1 MECSESL
8 RNVRGLLL
16 ELYSLAQKLYY
27 EAHGSRSFYYLP
39 YTGKK
44 KRYSCSVL
52 CWRMN

>member
-44 KRYSCSVL
+44 KRGIAALYCVGA
-52 CWRMN
+52 